1 MTIQYTRPT
10 PEQRQE
16 LLKVAGESDR
26 LVRENERK
34 QITTLSRSRT
44 WELERLGLHPIR
56 TKLGVNSVA
65 WLLSDLLW
73 FIYHPTLTQAVSSPR
88 TTSKAQ
94 LGAQK

>member
-1 MTIQYTRPT
+1 MTTKYTSPT

-16 LLKVAGESDR
+16 LLKIVGESDR

-44 WELERLGLHPIR
+44 WELERLGLHPCR
-56 TKLGVNSVA
+56 TKLGINSVA

-73 FIYHPTLTQAVSSPR
+73 FIYQPSLTQAASKSH
-88 TTSKAQ
+88 TTDRIQ
-94 LGAQK
+94 LGAKK